1 MPGEDVDESCSTM
14 RVRWSSPRGVMAQRC
29 EDGVAAAV
37 QSPSV
42 DTKLRKRGG
51 GDKVL
56 RRALARKDERER
68 KEGRDVDGH
77 AL

>member
-1 MPGEDVDESCSTM
+1 VELTE
-14 RVRWSSPRGVMAQRC
+14 GVMAQRC
-29 EDGVAAAV
+29 EDGVAAAF
-37 QSPSV
+37 QSASV

-51 GDKVL
+51 ADKVL
-56 RRALARKDERER
+56 GRALTRKDERER

>member
-1 MPGEDVDESCSTM
+1 MLGEDVDESCSTM
-14 RVRWSSPRGVMAQRC
+14 RVRWSSPRGVMAQWC

-37 QSPSV
+37 QSASM

-51 GDKVL
+51 GDRVL
-56 RRALARKDERER
+56 GCALTRKNERER
-68 KEGRDVDGH
+68 KKGCDGDGH